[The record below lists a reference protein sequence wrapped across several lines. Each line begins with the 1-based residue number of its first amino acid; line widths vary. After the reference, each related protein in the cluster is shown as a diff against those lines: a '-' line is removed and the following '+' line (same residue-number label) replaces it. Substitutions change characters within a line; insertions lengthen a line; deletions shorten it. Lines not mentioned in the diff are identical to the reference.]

1 MKWCVWV
8 AVLVACGGDDR
19 PTADGSI
26 EGDAATD
33 TAIDTATDTPRT
45 DSAID
50 VPGPVCETVS
60 ARAEPLPATLLFQ
73 IDTSNSMNCAFGDVG
88 CLTDDPTPDPND
100 SRWDVLTRE
109 LSTALG
115 TAPGGNRVGAMR
127 FPRTG
132 GACANNELLTPIAPL
147 ETNLDTL
154 RTSIGAIVPD
164 GLSTPTHDA
173 VAFGLSQLSGQERP
187 YLVLATDGDARVCFG
202 CDTDCAFDDPSAL
215 DRDNDDL
222 VARVQGAAESGVPT
236 FVVGV
241 PGSQVYRQV
250 LSRIATAGGTAREG
264 CSDIGPTFCHF
275 DLSEPGIDFAGELAA
290 ALAEIGEAVIACEY
304 DIPDNPDGAF
314 DATRVN
320 VRITTDGTEETIGRD
335 ETRSAGW
342 DYTDDMSRIELH
354 GTACEAARAADQLDI
369 LFGCP
374 TILI

>member
-1 MKWCVWV
+1 MKRALLC
-8 AVLVACGGDDR
+8 LIVACGGDDR
-19 PTADGSI
+19 PA
-26 EGDAATD
+26 GDASMTD
-33 TAIDTATDTPRT
+33 APSVDAPRT

-60 ARAEPLPATLLFQ
+60 ARAEALPATLVFQ
-73 IDTSNSMNCAFGDVG
+73 IDTSNSMNCPFGATG

-109 LSTALG
+109 LGEALG
-115 TAPGGNRVGAMR
+115 AAPGSHLVGAMR
-127 FPRTG
+127 FPRAG
-132 GACANNELLTPIAPL
+132 GACANDEFLAPIQPL
-147 ETNLDTL
+147 ATSLDST
-154 RTSIGAIVPD
+154 RTAIAAIVPD

-173 VAFGLSQLSGQERP
+173 VAFGLGQLAGLERP

-222 VARVQGAAESGVPT
+222 VDRVAMAAAEGIPT

-241 PGSQVYRQV
+241 PGSQVYREV
-250 LSRIATAGGTAREG
+250 LSRIATAGGTARAG
-264 CSDIGPTFCHF
+264 CSDTGPTYCHY
-275 DLSEPGIDFAGELAA
+275 DLSEGVDFGAA
-290 ALAEIGEAVIACEY
+290 LQEALAEIGEAVIACEY

-314 DATRVN
+314 DPTQVN

-335 ETRSAGW
+335 ESQTSGW
-342 DYTDDMSRIELH
+342 DYTDGETRIELF
-354 GTACEAARAADQLDI
+354 GAACERARAADQLDI

>member
-1 MKWCVWV
+1 MKRVLLSCL
-8 AVLVACGGDDR
+8 LVACGGDDR
-19 PTADGSI
+19 PGG
-26 EGDAATD
+26 GDASMDAPGVD
-33 TAIDTATDTPRT
+33 APRV

-60 ARAEPLPATLLFQ
+60 ARAEALPATLLFQ
-73 IDTSNSMNCAFGDVG
+73 IDTSNSMNCAFDAVG
-88 CLTDDPTPDPND
+88 CVTGDPTPDPND

-109 LSTALG
+109 LSETLG
-115 TAPGGNRVGAMR
+115 AAPGTHRVGAMR
-127 FPRTG
+127 FPREG
-132 GACANNELLTPIAPL
+132 GACANDELLATIEPLATSLDSTRAAIA
-147 ETNLDTL
+147 
-154 RTSIGAIVPD
+154 AIVPD

-173 VAFGLSQLSGQERP
+173 VAFALGQLAEQERP

-222 VARVQGAAESGVPT
+222 VTRVQSAASAGIPT

-241 PGSQVYRQV
+241 PGSQVYREV
-250 LSRIATAGGTAREG
+250 LSRIATAGGTARAG
-264 CSDIGPTFCHF
+264 CSDTGPTYCHY
-275 DLSEPGIDFAGELAA
+275 DLSEGVDFGAALQA

-304 DIPDNPDGAF
+304 EIPDNPDGAF
-314 DATRVN
+314 DPTQVN

-335 ETRSAGW
+335 ESRTAGW
-342 DYTDDMSRIELH
+342 DYSDDMTRIELF
-354 GTACEAARAADQLDI
+354 GAACERARSADQLDI